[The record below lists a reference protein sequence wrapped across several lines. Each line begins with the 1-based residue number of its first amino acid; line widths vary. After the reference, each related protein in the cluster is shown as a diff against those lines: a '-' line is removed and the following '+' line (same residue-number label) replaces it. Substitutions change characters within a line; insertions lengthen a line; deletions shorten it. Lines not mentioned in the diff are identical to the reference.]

1 MVSALIVR
9 AQILEGT
16 WKVALNRQGLTTFS
30 FNIFQPLEINFLL
43 IFLSDLEICEQI
55 KISSNYR
62 SF

>member
-30 FNIFQPLEINFLL
+30 FNIFQPLEINFLKFVNKSRFLQIIAAFKLL
-43 IFLSDLEICEQI
+43 ILP
-55 KISSNYR
+55 
-62 SF
+62 